1 MGKKKKN
8 LVSTVTAQKKSCEK
22 ETIWQICQVSWHLD
36 LWQM

>member
-1 MGKKKKN
+1 MGKRKKN

-22 ETIWQICQVSWHLD
+22 ETIWQICQGSWHLD